1 MQNCN
6 MQLHKWLAD
15 SNKSFDDGLKLLQ
28 EFNVSQVKIDTIIA
42 LKGTKLSINKMVEWL
57 TPISINKPAVKQHYY
72 SKNQTVK
79 ELDDTWRRKYKT
91 ANHIHQTVL
100 KNENTSEQN
109 LKEGALKILDI
120 FENEIDPIW
129 KDLKHFDENGIL
141 PEKHFLTPK
150 KEISIT
156 DKMKRRNTLRT
167 YLSKF
172 SKSEDKKEQCNK
184 WKQEMDLLT
193 NEIENAI

>member
-1 MQNCN
+1 

-72 SKNQTVK
+72 SKNETVK
-79 ELDDTWRRKYKT
+79 ELDNTWRRKYKT

-100 KNENTSEQN
+100 KNESASEQN

-129 KDLKHFDENGIL
+129 KDLKHFDENGTL

-172 SKSEDKKEQCNK
+172 SKSADKREQCMF

>member
-1 MQNCN
+1 

-72 SKNQTVK
+72 SKNETVK

-129 KDLKHFDENGIL
+129 KDLKHFDENGTL

-172 SKSEDKKEQCNK
+172 SKSADKKEQCIV

>member
-72 SKNQTVK
+72 SKNETVK
-79 ELDDTWRRKYKT
+79 ELDNTWRRKYKT

-100 KNENTSEQN
+100 KNESASEQN

-129 KDLKHFDENGIL
+129 KDLKHFDENGTL

-172 SKSEDKKEQCNK
+172 SKSVDKREQCMV

>member
-1 MQNCN
+1 

-72 SKNQTVK
+72 SKNETVK
-79 ELDDTWRRKYKT
+79 ELDNTWRRKYKT

-100 KNENTSEQN
+100 KNESASEQN

-129 KDLKHFDENGIL
+129 KDLKHFDENGTL

-172 SKSEDKKEQCNK
+172 SKSVDKREQCMV